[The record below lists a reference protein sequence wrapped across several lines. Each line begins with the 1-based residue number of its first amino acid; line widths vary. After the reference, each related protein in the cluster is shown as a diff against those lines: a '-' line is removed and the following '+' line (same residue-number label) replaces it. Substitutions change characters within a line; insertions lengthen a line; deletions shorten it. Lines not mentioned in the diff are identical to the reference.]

1 MEIIKKIVEKS
12 KNLKNAEAVTIAFLG
27 DSVTQGCFECYLTET
42 SLDTVFDERSSY
54 SNRLKEILHILFP
67 SVQINI
73 INAGISGD
81 NIHHG
86 LERLERD
93 ILKYSPDLTVVSY
106 GLNDSVNGLKNL
118 NDYALSLKTVIERL
132 KERGSEV
139 IFLTQ
144 NYMNDHTSCF
154 LRDELFIRL
163 SKNFAEVQ
171 NSGCL
176 TAYFERAK
184 EVCAQNNVKVCD
196 LHAVWK
202 NLYDNGVNTTE
213 LLANKLNHP
222 IREIHYYMAI
232 KLLEVMFEN

>member
-1 MEIIKKIVEKS
+1 MKVINKIIEKS
-12 KNLKNAEAVTIAFLG
+12 KNLKNADAVTIAFLG

-67 SVQINI
+67 AVQINV

-81 NIHHG
+81 NVHHG
-86 LERLERD
+86 LERLEKD
-93 ILKYSPDLTVVSY
+93 ILRYSPDLTVISY
-106 GLNDSVNGLKNL
+106 GLNDSVNGLDNL
-118 NDYALSLKTVIERL
+118 ENYAKSLSAIIGRL

-154 LRDELFIRL
+154 LRDDLFVRL
-163 SKNFAEVQ
+163 AKNFASVQ

-184 EVCAQNNVKVCD
+184 QVCLENGVKVCD
-196 LHAVWK
+196 VHAVWK
-202 NLYDNGVNTTE
+202 KLNDSGVNTTE

-222 IREIHYYMAI
+222 IREMHYYMAI
-232 KLLEVMFEN
+232 KLIETMFEV